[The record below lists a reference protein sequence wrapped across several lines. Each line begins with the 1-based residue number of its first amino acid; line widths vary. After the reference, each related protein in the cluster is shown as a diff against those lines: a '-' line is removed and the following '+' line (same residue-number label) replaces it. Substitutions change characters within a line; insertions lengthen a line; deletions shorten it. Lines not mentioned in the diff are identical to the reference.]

1 MRKYCLGAFL
11 LDLKDPTRV
20 IGRLRHPLLSANEAE
35 REGYVPNVVYT
46 CGAILH
52 ERELIMPYAM
62 SDSATS
68 FASVS
73 LDDLVA
79 AME

>member
-1 MRKYCLGAFL
+1 
-11 LDLKDPTRV
+11 
-20 IGRLRHPLLSANEAE
+20 
-35 REGYVPNVVYT
+35 VVYT

-52 ERELIMPYAM
+52 ERELIIPYAM

-73 LDDLVA
+73 LDDLLQ
-79 AME
+79 AMT